1 MRDLM
6 IVTAF
11 VCAASGLAL
20 SAVSFFEDRSDSW
33 SNGFCLGCL
42 TAAVVA
48 IAGVAAVLVLI

>member
-11 VCAASGLAL
+11 ICAASGLAL

-33 SNGFCLGCL
+33 TNGFCLGCL
-42 TAAVVA
+42 TAAVVV
-48 IAGVAAVLVLI
+48 IVGVAAVLVLI

>member
-33 SNGFCLGCL
+33 TNGFCLGCL
-42 TAAVVA
+42 TAAVVSA
-48 IAGVAAVLVLI
+48 VGVAAALVLI